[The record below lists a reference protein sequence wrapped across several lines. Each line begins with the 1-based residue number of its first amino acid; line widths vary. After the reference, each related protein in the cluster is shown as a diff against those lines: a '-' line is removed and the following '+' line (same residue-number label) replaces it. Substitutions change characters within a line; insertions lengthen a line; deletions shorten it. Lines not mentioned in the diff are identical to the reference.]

1 MTMPV
6 SPSSSVSSKIKC
18 AVTISLVEE
27 ARQGPFV
34 FHGDLER
41 ACHKAAE
48 LSFDAVE
55 LFAPSGDAIR
65 HLPLRSLLDTC
76 GLQLAAAGTGAGML
90 IHRLSLSDPDAQR
103 RDTAVRFVQSIID
116 AASEFGAPAI
126 IGSMQG
132 RWDANCD
139 RTTTLRHL
147 QESLRQLS
155 EHAAGRG
162 TCLLFEPLNRYES
175 NLASTLQQG
184 REVLSSVGNSNLRL
198 LADLFHMNIEESS
211 VEEALRETGI
221 AGLIGHVHFVDSSR
235 QAAGR
240 GHLNFRNIAES
251 LHSFGYEG
259 FLSAEA
265 FPIPDSGSAAAETI
279 HTFRKFFS

>member
-1 MTMPV
+1 MTV
-6 SPSSSVSSKIKC
+6 
-18 AVTISLVEE
+18 SLVEE

-41 ACHKAAE
+41 ACHKASE
-48 LSFDAVE
+48 LGFDAIE

-65 HLPLRSLLDTC
+65 QLPLKRILQTC
-76 GLQLAAAGTGAGML
+76 GLQFAAAGTGAGML
-90 IHRLSLSDPDAQR
+90 IHRLSLSDPDSQR
-103 RDTAVRFVQSIID
+103 RNTAVRFVESIID

-139 RTTTLRHL
+139 RTKTLRYL

-162 TCLLFEPLNRYES
+162 TYLLFEPLNRYES

-184 REVLSSVGNSNLRL
+184 RDVLNSVGSSNLRL

-211 VEEALRETGI
+211 VEESLRETGS
-221 AGLIGHVHFVDSSR
+221 AGLVGHVHFVDSSR

-251 LHSFGYEG
+251 LHSFGYKG

-265 FPIPDSGSAAAETI
+265 FPIPDSESAAAETI
-279 HTFRKFFS
+279 QTFRKFFS